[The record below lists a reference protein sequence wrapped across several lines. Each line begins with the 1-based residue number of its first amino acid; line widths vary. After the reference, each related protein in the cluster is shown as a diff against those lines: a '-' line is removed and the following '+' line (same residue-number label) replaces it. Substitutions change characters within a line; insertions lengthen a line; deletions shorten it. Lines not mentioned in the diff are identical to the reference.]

1 MGIIPGGDS
10 APGRSGS
17 KTIRREL
24 LDEAVLS
31 VQAGESISIEN
42 LSYIGPIYYSA
53 YHLVANQ
60 LVANDVHIEK

>member
-1 MGIIPGGDS
+1 MGIIPGGDA

-42 LSYIGPIYYSA
+42 LSYRVYILFSVPFGSESVGSERCT
-53 YHLVANQ
+53 H
-60 LVANDVHIEK
+60 